1 MQTYHHAKSNK
12 TSTQISSTA
21 WGHSTPDADDIY
33 QETSQQ
39 TLQQTRNTRHAK
51 PIIQLE
57 HVSVCY
63 NKTFYALKNIN
74 LSIHAGERVCILGA
88 NGSGKSTLARVIA
101 GLMAPDQ
108 GHVCLLDHCV
118 FAQGAK
124 NLFAY
129 AQAQERLGYV
139 FQNPDEQII
148 NNVVEDDI
156 AFGPENLGVS
166 PHEIEH
172 RVKRELSRFTLDD
185 LRLKNPHQLSG
196 GQKQRLALAGA
207 LAMDPYVLILDE
219 PSAQLDVTSRKTLDS
234 LLKQLS
240 CEKTTIIHITH
251 FMDEALEADRVVV
264 LDHGRIVADD
274 APPQVFSH
282 DKLLRD
288 IGLDLPLSAQ
298 ISNLCHAYG
307 CPGTVDMT
315 PNDLATLL
323 HTYISTNPQRDA
335 RSRGDKHAYK
345 SSNINV
351 QDSNTQTHLKHNS
364 LETQEFAVEAQS
376 LGFSYQQTN
385 KATLSDLTFKVK
397 YGTRVAFI
405 GQTGSGKS
413 TLLRLISG
421 LDKPTQG
428 NVFVNSRSLTLA
440 RERRYILGRVG
451 YVMQNPELQLF
462 GQTVYDDVAQ
472 GTRNQALCAA
482 EIENRTNE
490 ALEAVGMLHKKDA
503 APDELSRGEQRRCAI
518 AGILAMK
525 PKLILMDE
533 PTSGLDPHSRECI
546 NDLLGQLKGSF
557 TLLEATHDM
566 NEAAQCDY
574 VLVLHHGCIVAQGAP
589 SEIFTYE
596 NENMLK
602 TWGLGL
608 PDSMIWA
615 KPCLNILGNDEEHLR
630 TTAGFMHTLKA
641 LLSTKGAGCKSSR
654 TNTDSS
660 ACIQHLTK
668 RACHNA

>member
-1 MQTYHHAKSNK
+1 MHMQTYQHTKHNNMNA
-12 TSTQISSTA
+12 
-21 WGHSTPDADDIY
+21 
-33 QETSQQ
+33 
-39 TLQQTRNTRHAK
+39 

-74 LSIHAGERVCILGA
+74 LSINAGERVCILGA

-129 AQAQERLGYV
+129 AHAQERLGYV

-166 PHEIEH
+166 PLEIDR
-172 RVKRELSRFTLDD
+172 RVQRELSRFSLDD

-219 PSAQLDVTSRKTLDS
+219 PSAQLDMANRKTLNS

-264 LDHGRIVADD
+264 LDHGHIVADD
-274 APPQVFSH
+274 SPRKVFSH

-298 ISNLCHAYG
+298 ISNLCHAFGY
-307 CPGTVDMT
+307 PSAVDMT
-315 PNDLATLL
+315 PDDLAKLL
-323 HTYISTNPQRDA
+323 HTCINTHDQTDTAGCGDA
-335 RSRGDKHAYK
+335 RTYQHA
-345 SSNINV
+345 NANM
-351 QDSNTQTHLKHNS
+351 QETNTQTLTHSS
-364 LETQEFAVEAQS
+364 LERQGFAVEAQS
-376 LGFSYQQTN
+376 LGFSYQQAS
-385 KATLSDLTFKVK
+385 KATLCNLNFKIR

-428 NVFVNSRSLTLA
+428 NIFVGARSLKLA
-440 RERRYILGRVG
+440 RERRYVLGRVG

-462 GQTVYDDVAQ
+462 GQTIYDDVAQ
-472 GTRNQALCAA
+472 GPRNQKLCAA
-482 EIENRTNE
+482 VIESRTNE
-490 ALEAVGMLHKKDA
+490 ALEAVGMAHKKDA

-518 AGILAMK
+518 AGMLAMK

-546 NDLLGQLKGSF
+546 NDLLDQLKGSF

-574 VLVLHHGCIVAQGAP
+574 VLVLHLGCIVAQGAP

-596 NENMLK
+596 KENMLK

-615 KPCLNILGNDEEHLR
+615 KPCLTILDHDREHLR
-630 TTAGFMHTLKA
+630 TIAGFMHALKA
-641 LLSTKGAGCKSSR
+641 LLSTKSASCENNQ
-654 TNTDSS
+654 TNTALSTCTHAIPNETS
-660 ACIQHLTK
+660 TS
-668 RACHNA
+668 

>member
-1 MQTYHHAKSNK
+1 MHMQTYHQVKQNK
-12 TSTQISSTA
+12 MNA
-21 WGHSTPDADDIY
+21 
-33 QETSQQ
+33 
-39 TLQQTRNTRHAK
+39 

-74 LSIHAGERVCILGA
+74 LSINPGERVCILGA

-118 FAQGAK
+118 FAQGTK

-129 AQAQERLGYV
+129 ARAQERLGYV

-166 PHEIEH
+166 SHEIDR
-172 RVKRELSRFTLDD
+172 RVQRELSRFSLDD

-219 PSAQLDVTSRKTLDS
+219 PSAQLDVANRKTLNS

-264 LDHGRIVADD
+264 LDHGHIVADD
-274 APPQVFSH
+274 SPRKVFCH

-298 ISNLCHAYG
+298 ISNLCHAFGYPSAVDITPDNLAKLLYTCINAHDQTDTAG
-307 CPGTVDMT
+307 CG
-315 PNDLATLL
+315 NAC
-323 HTYISTNPQRDA
+323 TYQ
-335 RSRGDKHAYK
+335 HAK
-345 SSNINV
+345 ANM
-351 QDSNTQTHLKHNS
+351 QETNTQTHLTHSS
-364 LETQEFAVEAQS
+364 LEKQGFAVEAQS
-376 LGFSYQQTN
+376 LGFSYQQAS
-385 KATLSDLTFKVK
+385 KATLCNLNFKIR

-428 NVFVNSRSLTLA
+428 NIFVGARSLKLA
-440 RERRYILGRVG
+440 RERRYVLGRVG

-462 GQTVYDDVAQ
+462 GQTIYDDVAQ
-472 GTRNQALCAA
+472 GPRNQKLCAA
-482 EIENRTNE
+482 EIESRTNE
-490 ALEAVGMLHKKDA
+490 ALEAVGMAHKKDA

-518 AGILAMK
+518 AGMLAMK

-546 NDLLGQLKGSF
+546 NDLLDQLKGSF

-574 VLVLHHGCIVAQGAP
+574 VLVLHQGRIVAQGAP

-596 NENMLK
+596 KENMLK

-615 KPCLNILGNDEEHLR
+615 KPCLTILDHDREHLR
-630 TTAGFMHTLKA
+630 TTAGFMHVLKSF
-641 LLSTKGAGCKSSR
+641 LSKKATFCETNQ
-654 TNTDSS
+654 TNTESS
-660 ACIQHLTK
+660 TCAHAILNETSML
-668 RACHNA
+668 

>member
-1 MQTYHHAKSNK
+1 MHMQTYQHTKHNNMNA
-12 TSTQISSTA
+12 
-21 WGHSTPDADDIY
+21 
-33 QETSQQ
+33 
-39 TLQQTRNTRHAK
+39 

-74 LSIHAGERVCILGA
+74 LSINAGERVCILGA

-129 AQAQERLGYV
+129 AHAQERLGYV

-166 PHEIEH
+166 PHEIDR
-172 RVKRELSRFTLDD
+172 RVQRELSRFSLGD

-219 PSAQLDVTSRKTLDS
+219 PSAQLDVANRKTLNS

-264 LDHGRIVADD
+264 LDHGHIVADD
-274 APPQVFSH
+274 SPRKVFCH

-298 ISNLCHAYG
+298 ISNLCHAFGY
-307 CPGTVDMT
+307 PSAVDIT
-315 PNDLATLL
+315 PDDLAKLL
-323 HTYISTNPQRDA
+323 HTCINTHDQTDTAGCGNACTYQ
-335 RSRGDKHAYK
+335 HAK
-345 SSNINV
+345 ANM
-351 QDSNTQTHLKHNS
+351 QETNTQTHLTHSS
-364 LETQEFAVEAQS
+364 LEKQGFAVEAQS
-376 LGFSYQQTN
+376 LGFSYQQAS
-385 KATLSDLTFKVK
+385 KATLCNLNFKIR

-428 NVFVNSRSLTLA
+428 NIFVGARSLKLA
-440 RERRYILGRVG
+440 RERRYILGRIG

-462 GQTVYDDVAQ
+462 GQTIYDDVAQ
-472 GTRNQALCAA
+472 GPRNQKLCAA
-482 EIENRTNE
+482 EIESRTNE
-490 ALEAVGMLHKKDA
+490 ALEAVGMAHKKDA

-518 AGILAMK
+518 AGMLAMK
-525 PKLILMDE
+525 PKLLLMDE
-533 PTSGLDPHSRECI
+533 PTSGLDPHSRGCI
-546 NDLLGQLKGSF
+546 NDLLDQLKGSF

-574 VLVLHHGCIVAQGAP
+574 VLVLHQGCIVAQGAP

-596 NENMLK
+596 KENMLK

-615 KPCLNILGNDEEHLR
+615 KPCLTILDHDKEHLR
-630 TTAGFMHTLKA
+630 TTAGFMHVLKY
-641 LLSTKGAGCKSSR
+641 LLSTKSANCESNQ
-654 TNTDSS
+654 TNTALSTCTHAIPNETS
-660 ACIQHLTK
+660 TS
-668 RACHNA
+668 

>member
-1 MQTYHHAKSNK
+1 MQTYQHTKHNNMNA
-12 TSTQISSTA
+12 
-21 WGHSTPDADDIY
+21 
-33 QETSQQ
+33 
-39 TLQQTRNTRHAK
+39 

-74 LSIHAGERVCILGA
+74 LSINAGERVCILGA

-129 AQAQERLGYV
+129 AHAQERLGYV

-166 PHEIEH
+166 PLEIDR
-172 RVKRELSRFTLDD
+172 RVQRELSRFSLDD

-219 PSAQLDVTSRKTLDS
+219 PSAQLDMANRKTLNS

-264 LDHGRIVADD
+264 LDHGHIVADD
-274 APPQVFSH
+274 SPRKVFSH

-298 ISNLCHAYG
+298 ISNLCHAFGY
-307 CPGTVDMT
+307 PSAVDMT
-315 PNDLATLL
+315 PDDLAKLL
-323 HTYISTNPQRDA
+323 HTCINTHDQTDTAGCGDA
-335 RSRGDKHAYK
+335 RTYQHA
-345 SSNINV
+345 NANM
-351 QDSNTQTHLKHNS
+351 QETNTQTLTHSS
-364 LETQEFAVEAQS
+364 LERQGFAVEAQS
-376 LGFSYQQTN
+376 LGFSYQQAS
-385 KATLSDLTFKVK
+385 KATLCNLNFKIR

-428 NVFVNSRSLTLA
+428 NIFVGARSLKLA
-440 RERRYILGRVG
+440 RERRYVLGRVG

-462 GQTVYDDVAQ
+462 GQTIYDDVAQ
-472 GTRNQALCAA
+472 GPRNQKLCAA
-482 EIENRTNE
+482 VIESRTNE
-490 ALEAVGMLHKKDA
+490 ALEAVGMAHKKDA

-518 AGILAMK
+518 AGMLAMK

-546 NDLLGQLKGSF
+546 NDLLDQLKGSF

-574 VLVLHHGCIVAQGAP
+574 VLVLHLGCIVAQGAP

-596 NENMLK
+596 KENMLK

-615 KPCLNILGNDEEHLR
+615 KPCLTILDHDREHLR
-630 TTAGFMHTLKA
+630 TIAGFMHALKA
-641 LLSTKGAGCKSSR
+641 LLSTKSASCENNQ
-654 TNTDSS
+654 TNTALSTCTHAIPNETS
-660 ACIQHLTK
+660 TS
-668 RACHNA
+668 

>member
-1 MQTYHHAKSNK
+1 MHMQTYQHTK
-12 TSTQISSTA
+12 
-21 WGHSTPDADDIY
+21 
-33 QETSQQ
+33 
-39 TLQQTRNTRHAK
+39 RNNMNT

-57 HVSVCY
+57 RVSVCY

-74 LSIHAGERVCILGA
+74 LSINAGERVCILGA

-129 AQAQERLGYV
+129 AHAQERLGYV

-166 PHEIEH
+166 PLEIDR
-172 RVKRELSRFTLDD
+172 RVQRELSRFSLDD

-219 PSAQLDVTSRKTLDS
+219 PSAQLDMANRKTLNS

-264 LDHGRIVADD
+264 LDHGHIVADD
-274 APPQVFSH
+274 SPRKVFSH

-298 ISNLCHAYG
+298 ISNLCHAFGY
-307 CPGTVDMT
+307 PSAVDIT
-315 PNDLATLL
+315 PDDLARLL
-323 HTYISTNPQRDA
+323 HTCINTHDQTDTAGCGDA
-335 RSRGDKHAYK
+335 RTYQHA
-345 SSNINV
+345 NANM
-351 QDSNTQTHLKHNS
+351 QETNTQTLTHSS
-364 LETQEFAVEAQS
+364 LERQGFAVEAQS
-376 LGFSYQQTN
+376 LGFSYQQAS
-385 KATLSDLTFKVK
+385 KATLCNLNFKIR

-428 NVFVNSRSLTLA
+428 NIFVGARSLKLA
-440 RERRYILGRVG
+440 RERRYVLGRVG

-462 GQTVYDDVAQ
+462 GQTIYDDVAQ
-472 GTRNQALCAA
+472 GPRNQKLCAA
-482 EIENRTNE
+482 VIESRTNE
-490 ALEAVGMLHKKDA
+490 ALEAVGMAHKKDA

-518 AGILAMK
+518 AGMLAMK

-533 PTSGLDPHSRECI
+533 PTSGLDPRSCADI
-546 NDLLGQLKGSF
+546 NDLLDQLKGSF

-574 VLVLHHGCIVAQGAP
+574 VVVLHQGRIVAQGAP

-596 NENMLK
+596 KEDMLK
-602 TWGLGL
+602 AWGLGL

-615 KPCLNILGNDEEHLR
+615 KPCLTILDHDREHLR
-630 TTAGFMHTLKA
+630 TTAGFMHVLKSF
-641 LLSTKGAGCKSSR
+641 LSKKATFCETNQ
-654 TNTDSS
+654 TNTESS
-660 ACIQHLTK
+660 TCAHAILNETSML
-668 RACHNA
+668 

>member
-1 MQTYHHAKSNK
+1 MHMQTYHHAKQNNMN
-12 TSTQISSTA
+12 A
-21 WGHSTPDADDIY
+21 
-33 QETSQQ
+33 
-39 TLQQTRNTRHAK
+39 

-74 LSIHAGERVCILGA
+74 LSINAGERVCILGA

-129 AQAQERLGYV
+129 AHAQERLGYV

-166 PHEIEH
+166 PLEIDR
-172 RVKRELSRFTLDD
+172 RVQRELSRFSLDD

-219 PSAQLDVTSRKTLDS
+219 PSAQLDVANRKTLNS

-264 LDHGRIVADD
+264 LDHGHIVADD
-274 APPQVFSH
+274 SPRKVFCH

-298 ISNLCHAYG
+298 ISNLCHAFGY
-307 CPGTVDMT
+307 PSAVDIT
-315 PNDLATLL
+315 PDDLAKLL
-323 HTYISTNPQRDA
+323 HTCINTHEQTDTAGYGNACTYQ
-335 RSRGDKHAYK
+335 HATA
-345 SSNINV
+345 NM
-351 QDSNTQTHLKHNS
+351 QDTNTQTHLTHSS
-364 LETQEFAVEAQS
+364 LEKQTYAVEAQS
-376 LGFSYQQTN
+376 LGFSYQQAS
-385 KATLSDLTFKVK
+385 KATLCNLNFKIR

-428 NVFVNSRSLTLA
+428 NIFVGTRSLKLA

-462 GQTVYDDVAQ
+462 GQTIYDDVAQ
-472 GTRNQALCAA
+472 GPRNQKLCAA
-482 EIENRTNE
+482 EIESRTNE
-490 ALEAVGMLHKKDA
+490 ALEAVGMAHKKDA

-518 AGILAMK
+518 AGMLAMK

-546 NDLLGQLKGSF
+546 NDLLDQLKGSF

-574 VLVLHHGCIVAQGAP
+574 VLVLHQGRIVAQGAP

-596 NENMLK
+596 KENMLK

-615 KPCLNILGNDEEHLR
+615 KPCLTILDHDKEHLR
-630 TTAGFMHTLKA
+630 TTAGFMHVLKSF
-641 LLSTKGAGCKSSR
+641 LSKKATFCETNQ
-654 TNTDSS
+654 TNTESS
-660 ACIQHLTK
+660 TCAHAILNETSML
-668 RACHNA
+668 